1 MYFTSYKGLVKS
13 LPFSSFYLKCSTV
26 GPSTKG
32 SVITSSNICVSLQS
46 VEGVLGTNNYQHN
59 KVNQWTSAVVEQ
71 CLNQL
76 TKLAKPFKYIGM
88 FSTNVIIIL

>member
-1 MYFTSYKGLVKS
+1 MAHWTKHPHFIGTCNVNNIMMC
-13 LPFSSFYLKCSTV
+13 LPATLSRVTIINDIFLY
-26 GPSTKG
+26 P
-32 SVITSSNICVSLQS
+32 LQS

-88 FSTNVIIIL
+88 SLCV

>member
-1 MYFTSYKGLVKS
+1 MS
-13 LPFSSFYLKCSTV
+13 LPTV
-26 GPSTKG
+26 SGG
-32 SVITSSNICVSLQS
+32 SITSNKCLYLQS

-88 FSTNVIIIL
+88 YHYTKYYQCSHNV

>member
-1 MYFTSYKGLVKS
+1 MLQYNKVEYNSIGL
-13 LPFSSFYLKCSTV
+13 TV
-26 GPSTKG
+26 
-32 SVITSSNICVSLQS
+32 CVSQQS

-88 FSTNVIIIL
+88 SSIKVLMLSL